1 MISGPL
7 FANLGAI
14 KNIHPAKESTSDP
27 NNLDAHFNAAFE
39 AQALLIE

>member
-1 MISGPL
+1 MMIRGPL
-7 FANLGAI
+7 FANLGSI

-39 AQALLIE
+39 AQA